1 MPNTLPPT
9 GMDAYA
15 AYPVHPSGH
24 GKAGY
29 SKGDDL
35 PASVDSKPS
44 SPLHSP
50 SDVRSRSPHRS
61 KDPFFQ
67 PESRSASREPGR
79 AEQLQKEAAL
89 RQVRAAQDASYEA
102 DLERAIRRSKRDAKS
117 ESRERSGSRS
127 RGMSRIRA
135 AIKDIVSDPFWH
147 RASKEEGEHQDEAM
161 RRIILDEV
169 NAAKASTEAG
179 SRDREARS
187 KSRARSHARSP
198 LSTSQ
203 PASRSQSRVRSV
215 VDVLAGAGGAN
226 SPYDRKP
233 AAAGPSSSTPAA
245 ATAAKDDIEVAPAA
259 SGVPVLAPAVPTV
272 EPVAAAPEREAIAQ

>member
-50 SDVRSRSPHRS
+50 SDVRSRSPHRA

-169 NAAKASTEAG
+169 NAAKASTDAG

-198 LSTSQ
+198 LATSQ

-215 VDVLAGAGGAN
+215 VDALAGAGGAN

-233 AAAGPSSSTPAA
+233 AAAEPASSAPAP
-245 ATAAKDDIEVAPAA
+245 AKDEIEVAPAA
-259 SGVPVLAPAVPTV
+259 TGAPALAPAVPTV
-272 EPVAAAPEREAIAQ
+272 EPVAAVEKREAIAQ